1 MATNNVKKSDV
12 KENIEAK
19 LARYFGCTPADA
31 SRDQMYKAVAMTI
44 KDILTQKQGGF
55 CDLIT
60 KLFTCCEK
68 CETRNLESKAD
79 HI

>member
-1 MATNNVKKSDV
+1 MCLEIEKILN
-12 KENIEAK
+12 EN
-19 LARYFGCTPADA
+19 DNW
-31 SRDQMYKAVAMTI
+31 